1 MSFNLG
7 INIAGYVNGEFG
19 IGEGVRANI
28 RALKA
33 GKIPFVINNFT
44 RSPHRK
50 QDSTYQNYFS
60 PDNPYPI
67 NLIQVNADQVR
78 AFLKSVGTSYIKGK
92 YNIGF
97 WAWELPS
104 FPPEWM
110 PAFSVFDEI
119 WTYSSYCADSIS
131 LVSPI
136 PVIKIA
142 PSISLPVP
150 TQSREALGLPSDRF
164 IFLFMFDFY
173 SRIER
178 KNPGATIAAFK
189 KAFGDS
195 QDVVLI
201 IKFSNSKRFPAQR
214 QQLYQLAANAEN
226 IRFIDGYLSKDE
238 INALLYSCDSYVSLH
253 RSEGFGL
260 TMAEAMYYGKPA
272 IATGYSSNTEF
283 MNVSNSFLVSYELA
297 AIAEDYGPYKKG
309 NLWAEP
315 NIEHASFL
323 MRYVFENYDRAKLV
337 GERASRDIRSLLSPQ
352 AIAPKISKRLE
363 LIARGTR
370 RQGEME
376 TQRPA
381 QDGQGDPTTGSGR
394 TRGPNE
400 RLRTDKG
407 TRGHSPTPPV
417 PQSPNSPI
425 PRSPGLPLSPTAH
438 TPHTPHPTPQ
448 LTPLVSI
455 CIPTYNG
462 AEYIAEAIQSAI
474 AQTYPYIEIIIA
486 DDGSTDRTVEIAKS
500 FQSQFSRELPRE
512 LPNQLS
518 SKLPN
523 QLPNQAPRDF
533 RVIAHPNYGLVGN
546 WNFCISEAKGKYV
559 KFLFQDDLLEPNCV
573 AEMVELAEKDE
584 EIGLVFSPRA
594 ILLSENAKSNRACLA
609 ASVKIANLHQGWT
622 SLQPIQSGLTLL
634 ADPNLAEDP
643 FNKIGEPTTV
653 LIRKA
658 VWQQVG
664 LFDDRLC
671 QFVDVDMWLRI
682 MGHYKIGFVN
692 RTLSKLRI
700 HVGQHTWENFHSEKN
715 TKDLVRFILDKTLGE
730 YAATFLPAEAT
741 ERIKERFL
749 IKPGPSPQKIA
760 SYAQA
765 YQKDPTDSE
774 AIAFLRQA
782 RQTLAD
788 RWFSVLEIHLE
799 LAYSGQIG
807 KAYKVLLGSGIK
819 NEPLTEA
826 EKQFANDIADRIGQG
841 FGRKK
846 DIQHFLVGLLY
857 RYAYQLPVKYEN
869 APIPQWFFE
878 DFLKFL
884 VEAPEEFRD
893 PGESDRYSV
902 YLQKLLDYT
911 RSHIDR
917 EQNAIVWQK
926 VAAAFGE
933 LANRY

>member
-28 RALKA
+28 RSLEA
-33 GKIPFVINNFT
+33 GDIPFVINNFT

-78 AFLKSVGTSYIKGK
+78 VFLKSVGTSYIKEK

-119 WTYSSYCADSIS
+119 WTYSNYCADSIS

-136 PVIKIA
+136 PVVKIM
-142 PSISLPVP
+142 PSISLSVP
-150 TQSREALGLPSDRF
+150 SQSRSALGLPSDRF

-189 KAFGDS
+189 KAFGES
-195 QDVVLI
+195 RDVLLL

-214 QQLYQLAANAEN
+214 QQLYELAANADN
-226 IRFIDGYLSKDE
+226 IRFIDGYLSREE
-238 INALLYSCDSYVSLH
+238 INALLYRCDCYVSLH

-283 MNVSNSFLVSYELA
+283 MNVGNSFLVSYDRA
-297 AIAEDYGPYKKG
+297 IIAEDYGPYKKG
-309 NLWAEP
+309 NVWAEP
-315 NIEHASFL
+315 NIEHASYL
-323 MRYVFENYDRAKLV
+323 MRYVFDNYEQASIV
-337 GERASRDIRSLLSPQ
+337 GERAARDIRSLLSPQ

-363 LIARGTR
+363 RIVSSSRG
-370 RQGEME
+370 
-376 TQRPA
+376 
-381 QDGQGDPTTGSGR
+381 GSR
-394 TRGPNE
+394 T
-400 RLRTDKG
+400 
-407 TRGHSPTPPV
+407 
-417 PQSPNSPI
+417 
-425 PRSPGLPLSPTAH
+425 A
-438 TPHTPHPTPQ
+438 PTPQ
-448 LTPLVSI
+448 TPNTKPQNSNPTPHSPQSTPLVSI

-486 DDGSTDRTVEIAKS
+486 DDGSKDETVEISKS
-500 FQSQFSRELPRE
+500 FQSKFQSKFQS
-512 LPNQLS
+512 QLQS
-518 SKLPN
+518 
-523 QLPNQAPRDF
+523 QLQNQAAGEF
-533 RVIAHPNYGLVGN
+533 RVIPHPNYGLARN

-594 ILLSENAKSNRACLA
+594 ILLSEKAKTNRACLA
-609 ASVKIANLHQGWT
+609 ASRKIANLHQGWT
-622 SLQPIQSGLTLL
+622 SLEPIQSGLSLL
-634 ADPNLAEDP
+634 ADPNLARDP
-643 FNKIGEPTTV
+643 LNKIGEPSTV

-658 VWQQVG
+658 VWQRLG
-664 LFDDRLC
+664 LFDESLC
-671 QFVDVDMWLRI
+671 QFVDLDMWLRI

-692 RTLSKLRI
+692 RSLSKLRI
-700 HVGQHTWENFHSEKN
+700 HLGQHTWENFHSEAN
-715 TKDLVRFILDKTLGE
+715 SKDLARFMLHKVLGE
-730 YAATFLPAEAT
+730 HARTFMPTEAT
-741 ERIKERFL
+741 ERFKERFL
-749 IKPGPSPQKIA
+749 IKPDPSPQDIA
-760 SYAQA
+760 RYAQA
-765 YQKDPTDSE
+765 YQKDPNDRE

-782 RQTLAD
+782 RQKVAKQWLSILA
-788 RWFSVLEIHLE
+788 IQIE
-799 LAYSGQIG
+799 LAYFSQIG
-807 KAYKVLLGSGIK
+807 KAYKILQASGIQ
-819 NEPLTEA
+819 NEPLTE
-826 EKQFANDIADRIGQG
+826 EERQIADKIASHIAGG
-841 FGRKK
+841 FGEKK
-846 DIQHFLVGLLY
+846 DIQYFLVGLLY

-878 DFLKFL
+878 YFLKYL
-884 VEAPEEFRD
+884 VAAPQEFRE
-893 PGESDRYSV
+893 PGDSDRYSV

-911 RSHIDR
+911 RTHIDR
-917 EQNAIVWQK
+917 QKNPLVWQK

-933 LANRY
+933 LL